1 MGGIMKCPRRTFLH
15 LAAGAAAL
23 PALPRIARAQ
33 SYPTRAVRIIVG
45 FAPAGP
51 TDISARLIGQWLSE
65 RFGRQFVI
73 ENRSGAS
80 GDLATELVAMA
91 VPDGYT
97 LLACDTTD
105 IVNASLHSNPNFDF
119 IRDIAPVAGIMRE
132 PSVMLVNPS
141 VPAKS
146 ASEFI
151 AYAKANPGKVNM
163 ATGGNGTPPHIFGEL
178 FKMMAGV
185 NLVPVAYHGGGPAL
199 VDLLS
204 GQMQVM
210 FSGISSSIEYVRAG
224 KLRALAVTTATRS
237 AVLPDVQSLADFLP
251 GYEASAWFGLGAPK
265 NTPPQI
271 VDTLNSEVNAGLA
284 DPKLKTR
291 LADLG
296 SSAFVISPGDFGNF
310 IAEDTEKWAKVI
322 KFANIQRE

>member
-1 MGGIMKCPRRTFLH
+1 MKSPRRTFLH

-65 RFGRQFVI
+65 RLGRQFVI
-73 ENRSGAS
+73 ENRPGAS
-80 GDLATELVAMA
+80 GDLGTELVVMA

-97 LLACDTTD
+97 LLACGTTD
-105 IVNASLHSNPNFDF
+105 TVNATLHSNRNFDF

-146 ASEFI
+146 VSEFI
-151 AYAKANPGKVNM
+151 AYAKANPDKVNM

-185 NLVPVAYHGGGPAL
+185 NLLPVAYQGGGPAL

-204 GQMQVM
+204 GRMQVM
-210 FSGISSSIEYVRAG
+210 FSGISSSIEYVRTG

-237 AVLPDVQSLADFLP
+237 AVLPDVKSMADFLP

-265 NTPPQI
+265 NTSAKI

-284 DPKLKTR
+284 DPKLKAR

>member
-1 MGGIMKCPRRTFLH
+1 MKSPRRTFLH

-33 SYPTRAVRIIVG
+33 SYPTRAVRVIVG
-45 FAPAGP
+45 FAAAGP
-51 TDISARLIGQWLSE
+51 TDFCARLIGQWLSE

-73 ENRSGAS
+73 ENRPGAS
-80 GDLATELVAMA
+80 GGLGTELVAMA

-97 LLACDTTD
+97 LLACGTTD
-105 IVNASLHSNPNFDF
+105 TVNATLHSNPNFDF
-119 IRDIAPVAGIMRE
+119 IRDIAPVAGIIRE

-146 ASEFI
+146 VSEFI
-151 AYAKANPGKVNM
+151 AYAKANPNKVNM
-163 ATGGNGTPPHIFGEL
+163 ATAGNGTPPHIFGEL

-185 NLVPVAYHGGGPAL
+185 NLVPVPYHGGGPAL

-204 GQMQVM
+204 GWMQVM
-210 FSGISSSIEYVRAG
+210 FSGISSSIEYVRTG

-237 AVLPDVQSLADFLP
+237 AVLPDIQSMADFLP

-265 NTPPQI
+265 NTPAKI
-271 VDTLNSEVNAGLA
+271 VDTLNGEVNAGLA
-284 DPKLKTR
+284 DPNLKAR
-291 LADLG
+291 LAYLG
-296 SSAFVISPGDFGNF
+296 STPFVISPGDFGNF
-310 IAEDTEKWAKVI
+310 IAEDTEKWARVI

>member
-1 MGGIMKCPRRTFLH
+1 MKSPRRTFLH
-15 LAAGAAAL
+15 LVAGAAAL
-23 PALPRIARAQ
+23 PVMPRIARAQ

-45 FAPAGP
+45 FAAAGP
-51 TDISARLIGQWLSE
+51 TDISARLVGQWLSK
-65 RFGRQFVI
+65 RFGSPFVI
-73 ENRSGAS
+73 ENRPGAS
-80 GDLATELVAMA
+80 GNLGIETVAMA

-97 LLACDTTD
+97 LLACSTTD
-105 IVNASLHSNPNFDF
+105 TVNATLYSNLNHS
-119 IRDIAPVAGIMRE
+119 IRDIAPVAGIMRG
-132 PSVMLVNPS
+132 PGVMLVHPS

-146 ASEFI
+146 VPEFI

-163 ATGGNGTPPHIFGEL
+163 ATAGYGTAPHIFGEL

-185 NLVPVAYHGGGPAL
+185 DLLPVAYQGGGPAL

-204 GQMQVM
+204 GRMQVM
-210 FSGISSSIEYVRAG
+210 FSGISSSIEYVRTG

-237 AVLPDVQSLADFLP
+237 AVLPDVKSMADFLP

-265 NTPPQI
+265 NTSAKI

-284 DPKLKTR
+284 DPKLKAR

-310 IAEDTEKWAKVI
+310 IAEDTERWAKVI
-322 KFANIQRE
+322 KFANIYRE

>member
-1 MGGIMKCPRRTFLH
+1 MKCPRRTFLH

-73 ENRSGAS
+73 ENRPGAS
-80 GDLATELVAMA
+80 GDLGAELVVTA

-105 IVNASLHSNPNFDF
+105 TVNASLHSNPNFDF

-163 ATGGNGTPPHIFGEL
+163 ATSGNGTPPHIFGEL

-237 AVLPDVQSLADFLP
+237 AVLPDVQSMADVLP

-265 NTPPQI
+265 NTPAKI

-310 IAEDTEKWAKVI
+310 IAKDTEKWAKVI